1 MSDEKSIRV
10 ILFNGKIAKFRQWK
24 VKFMAKASHGGYC
37 GLLLGTEKTPGEE
50 EVFNKTTDEGR
61 EKQRL

>member
-10 ILFNGKIAKFRQWK
+10 ISFDGKVADFRQWK

-37 GLLLGTEKTPGEE
+37 GLMLGTEMSTGVMELCPA
-50 EVFNKTTDEGR
+50 
-61 EKQRL
+61 